1 MINLLLQLTT
11 NPQRKYDIIKNVLPP
26 LKSILNC
33 HPVTGNPFSC
43 DCRLSWVYLLRNET
57 KDNTLKHALEK
68 VSCINDPTVD
78 RRVTDQDE
86 TEHTNENVLSD
97 DTYDYYEKGDDYIE
111 RTKASKAK
119 KLTDI
124 PLETL
129 PCPRELM
136 QTIEENYGHPV
147 QNEIR
152 LKAFSKVGSIA
163 PSFISLMLVP
173 LLL

>member
-1 MINLLLQLTT
+1 MIASKTVRAT
-11 NPQRKYDIIKNVLPP
+11 

-33 HPVTGNPFSC
+33 HFVTGNPLSC
-43 DCRLSWVYLLRNET
+43 DCRLSWIYFLRNET

-68 VSCINDPTVD
+68 VSCVNEPTVD
-78 RRVTDQDE
+78 RRQNE
-86 TEHTNENVLSD
+86 QEENEHSNENVLSD
-97 DTYDYYEKGDDYIE
+97 DTYDYYEKGGDYTE

-152 LKAFSKVGSIA
+152 LKAFSNVVSIA
-163 PSFISLMLVP
+163 PSFISLMLVT